1 MTGTFGRSAGAAALA
16 GILCAGV
23 CAQESPE
30 PGGLA
35 RKGWLGAMIAPPASA
50 GIEGDGVLVQ
60 RVLPGGSAEG
70 AGLEAG
76 DIVIASG
83 TELLAKPS
91 DLLGRLAKMSAGDS
105 MPLKLKRDGA
115 EREVTLKLGAKPM
128 ERSDKFEVS
137 YGSVQVGDFRV
148 RTVWTKPKGDGPFPT
163 VYMIQGVHCGSI
175 ETAMAPVHESRDLAN
190 GLAELGYAV
199 VRIEKP
205 GVGDSSGP
213 PCGTIDWDL
222 EVESFRRGLA
232 DTMTKPWVDKGRVF
246 LFGHSMG
253 GVTAPVLASEV
264 DVAGIAVYGTS
275 GLPWQEYLIENT
287 RRQVSMEGTDH
298 AELER
303 VIKQSM
309 RFHSLFF
316 ELDLPLSEMR
326 AKYPDL
332 AEFTTNSFTQGDQIF
347 GRQEKF
353 WQQMEDL
360 EILSYWQK
368 AETPV
373 LAVWGGSE
381 FVTSKRDHEAIVD
394 AVNSWR
400 PGTAKLAVLE
410 GADHGL
416 RRAATAMDSMA
427 AMADPSAP
435 SEFASEIV
443 AMLDGWM
450 KETAPSGRKGGKSVA
465 GVEGRNPDGAT
476 NPES

>member
-1 MTGTFGRSAGAAALA
+1 MAREIKRTVGAAALA
-16 GILCAGV
+16 GMLCAGV
-23 CAQESPE
+23 CAQGNPE

-60 RVLPGGSAEG
+60 NVLPGGSAEG
-70 AGLEAG
+70 AGLKAG
-76 DIVIASG
+76 DIVTACGS
-83 TELLAKPS
+83 EPVAKPS
-91 DLLGRLAKMSAGDS
+91 DLLGRLAKLSAGET
-105 MPLKLKRDGA
+105 MPLKLQRDGA

-128 ERSDKFEVS
+128 ETSEKFDVS
-137 YGSVQVGDFRV
+137 YDSVQVGDFRV
-148 RTVWTKPKGDGPFPT
+148 RTVWTKPKGAGPFPT

-175 ETAMAPVHESRDLAN
+175 ETAMAPVHESRDLAD
-190 GLAELGYAV
+190 GLAERGYAV

-253 GVTAPVLASEV
+253 GITAPVLASEV

-287 RRQVSMEGTDH
+287 RRQVAMEGTDP

-303 VIKQSM
+303 VVRQSM

-316 ELDLPLSEMR
+316 ELDLTLEEMR
-326 AKYPDL
+326 GKYPDL
-332 AEFTTNSFTQGDQIF
+332 AGFTTNSYTQGDQIF
-347 GRQEKF
+347 GRHEKF

-360 EILSYWQK
+360 AILDYWQR

-373 LAVWGGSE
+373 LAIWGGSE
-381 FVTSKRDHEAIVD
+381 FVTSKRDHETIVD

-400 PGTAKLAVLE
+400 PGTAKFAVLE

-416 RRAATAMDSMA
+416 RRAATAMESME
-427 AMADPSAP
+427 AMANPSAP
-435 SEFASEIV
+435 SEFASGIV
-443 AMLDGWM
+443 DMLDGWM
-450 KETAPSGRKGGKSVA
+450 KETAPSGGKGGKSVA
-465 GVEGRNPDGAT
+465 TLEGRNPDGAT